1 MENTNSKPLEF
12 VVFRRNPRD
21 GWKVP
26 VGVGLI
32 ITGIVQALL
41 FTYIAYLGVGI
52 GMGSGI
58 VWIII
63 IVVSLILI
71 VTGILI
77 AAESGQKTGSIVIDQ
92 NQIRYQCKKEKIVFL
107 PGQITSV
114 LQEGNVVSIAYQ
126 GKTLKVVVPKA
137 AELVSNINTFIEA
150 CPANNT
156 QVSAP
161 NASNDVGKQGEVE
174 TQPVNILD
182 PFTIREYKKLVDDG
196 VISQEQ
202 FEEIVRK
209 NT

>member
-26 VGVGLI
+26 VGIGLI
-32 ITGIVQALL
+32 VTGIVQALL

-58 VWIII
+58 VGIII
-63 IVVSLILI
+63 IVSLILI

-92 NQIRYQCKKEKIVFL
+92 NQIRYQCKKEKIAFL

-137 AELVSNINTFIEA
+137 AELVSNINAFIEA
-150 CPANNT
+150 YPANDT
-156 QVSAP
+156 QVSAH
-161 NASNDVGKQGEVE
+161 NVSNDAGKQGGIE

-182 PFTIREYKKLVDDG
+182 PVTIREYKKLVDDG

>member
-26 VGVGLI
+26 VGIGLI
-32 ITGIVQALL
+32 VTGIVQALL
-41 FTYIAYLGVGI
+41 LGYIAYVGVGI

-58 VWIII
+58 VGIII
-63 IVVSLILI
+63 IVSLILI

-126 GKTLKVVVPKA
+126 GKTLKVIVPKA
-137 AELVSNINTFIEA
+137 AELVSNINAFIEA
-150 CPANNT
+150 YPANNT

-161 NASNDVGKQGEVE
+161 NVPNDAGKQGEIE

-182 PFTIREYKKLVDDG
+182 PVTIREYKKLVDDG

>member
-12 VVFRRNPRD
+12 VVFRRNPRE

-26 VGVGLI
+26 VGIGLI
-32 ITGIVQALL
+32 VTGIVQALL
-41 FTYIAYLGVGI
+41 LGYIAYVAQLEFLSGVAGI
-52 GMGSGI
+52 AI
-58 VWIII
+58 L
-63 IVVSLILI
+63 VSVILI

-114 LQEGNVVSIAYQ
+114 LQEGNIVSSAYQ

-137 AELVSNINTFIEA
+137 TELVSNINAFIEA
-150 CPANNT
+150 SPANDT
-156 QVSAP
+156 QVSVY
-161 NASNDVGKQGEVE
+161 NVTNDAGQQGGIE

-182 PFTIREYKKLVDDG
+182 PVTIREYKKLVDDG

>member
-26 VGVGLI
+26 VGIGLI
-32 ITGIVQALL
+32 ITGIIQGLL
-41 FTYIAYLGVGI
+41 MCYIAYVAQLEFLSGVAGI
-52 GMGSGI
+52 AML
-58 VWIII
+58 
-63 IVVSLILI
+63 VSVILI

-126 GKTLKVVVPKA
+126 GKTFKVIVPKA
-137 AELVSNINTFIEA
+137 AELVSNINAFIEA

-161 NASNDVGKQGEVE
+161 NAFNDVGKQGEVE

-182 PFTIREYKKLVDDG
+182 PVTIREYKKLVDDG

>member
-26 VGVGLI
+26 VGIGLI
-32 ITGIVQALL
+32 ITGIIQSLL
-41 FTYIAYLGVGI
+41 MVYIAYVAQLEFLSGVAGI
-52 GMGSGI
+52 AI
-58 VWIII
+58 L
-63 IVVSLILI
+63 VSVILI

-92 NQIRYQCKKEKIVFL
+92 NKIRYQCKKEKIVFL

-137 AELVSNINTFIEA
+137 AELVSNINAFIEA

-182 PFTIREYKKLVDDG
+182 PVTIREYKKLVDDG

>member
-26 VGVGLI
+26 VGIGLI
-32 ITGIVQALL
+32 ITGIIQGLLMCYIVYVAQLEFLSGVAGIALL
-41 FTYIAYLGVGI
+41 
-52 GMGSGI
+52 
-58 VWIII
+58 
-63 IVVSLILI
+63 VSVILI

-126 GKTLKVVVPKA
+126 GKTFKVIVPKA
-137 AELVSNINTFIEA
+137 AELVSNINAFIEA

-182 PFTIREYKKLVDDG
+182 PVTIREYKKLVDDG

>member
-41 FTYIAYLGVGI
+41 LGYIAYVAQLEFLSGVAGI
-52 GMGSGI
+52 AI
-58 VWIII
+58 L
-63 IVVSLILI
+63 VSVILI
-71 VTGILI
+71 VIGILI

-126 GKTLKVVVPKA
+126 GKTLKVIVPKA
-137 AELVSNINTFIEA
+137 AELVSNINAFIEA
-150 CPANNT
+150 YPANNT

-161 NASNDVGKQGEVE
+161 NASYDAGKQGEIE
-174 TQPVNILD
+174 IQPVNILD
-182 PFTIREYKKLVDDG
+182 PVTIREYKQLVDDG

>member
-26 VGVGLI
+26 VGIGLI
-32 ITGIVQALL
+32 ITGIIQSLL
-41 FTYIAYLGVGI
+41 MVYIAYVAQLEFLSGVAGI
-52 GMGSGI
+52 AI
-58 VWIII
+58 L
-63 IVVSLILI
+63 VSVILI

-137 AELVSNINTFIEA
+137 AELVSNINAFIEA

-182 PFTIREYKKLVDDG
+182 PVTIREYKKLVDDG